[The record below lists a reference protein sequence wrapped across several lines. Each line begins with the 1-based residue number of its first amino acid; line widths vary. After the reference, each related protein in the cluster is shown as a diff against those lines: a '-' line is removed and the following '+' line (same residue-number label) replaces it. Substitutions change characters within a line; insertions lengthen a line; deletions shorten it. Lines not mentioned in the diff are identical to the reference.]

1 MVTIHRERGFQV
13 VLYPGDR
20 EHTPPHVHVFH
31 GDEEVKIAL
40 GDEETAPWIWEVMG
54 MKKPDTRR
62 ALEIVEEH
70 QQPFL
75 EAWRK
80 YHGA

>member
-1 MVTIHRERGFQV
+1 MSVGFRSSSI
-13 VLYPGDR
+13 PGDR

-31 GDEEVKIAL
+31 GDEEVKIPL
-40 GDEETAPWIWEVMG
+40 GDEETAPWIMQVMD
-54 MKKPDTRR
+54 MKKPSVRR

-70 QQPFL
+70 QERFL
-75 EAWRK
+75 EIWRK